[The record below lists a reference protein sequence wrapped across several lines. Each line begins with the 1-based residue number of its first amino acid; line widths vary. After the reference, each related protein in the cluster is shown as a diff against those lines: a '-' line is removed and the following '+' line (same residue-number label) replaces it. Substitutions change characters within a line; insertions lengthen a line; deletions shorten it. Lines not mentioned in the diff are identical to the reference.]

1 MAKSSRIKKNVNRAK
16 YAGRWSGSPNPMTK
30 MQAQLAQHTG
40 MRVKD
45 PLKVTLVKA
54 PWDDDEQMEKNDRE
68 GP

>member
-1 MAKSSRIKKNVNRAK
+1 
-16 YAGRWSGSPNPMTK
+16 MTK

-54 PWDDDEQMEKNDRE
+54 PWDDEEQMENNNRE